1 MTEPLAHALARFAAH
16 LRDPDRHAPPQDINE
31 RRMQVYRELYF
42 NNIQS
47 LLAGNFPVI
56 RRTLGEDRWM
66 ALVRAFCRE
75 HCPQTPLFSEIAQ
88 EFIHF
93 LDTAPSEADAPW
105 LLELAHYEW
114 IELALQISDAPL
126 PAHDPDGDLLAGV
139 PVCSPWYRALAY
151 QWPVHRIGPGYQ
163 PVESPPQPTLL
174 LARRDGSSR
183 IVFSELSPLL
193 FLLLERLEA
202 EPTCSGREQL
212 LALAAGAL
220 LDADEGFMRDGA
232 AMLQQLRECGCLL
245 GTAVSHG

>member
-1 MTEPLAHALARFAAH
+1 MTEPLAHTQARFAAH
-16 LRDPDRHAPPQDINE
+16 LRDPELHAPPDGIDE

-56 RRTLGEDRWM
+56 RRTLGEDRWL
-66 ALVRAFCRE
+66 ALVRAFCRG
-75 HCPQTPLFSEIAQ
+75 HRAQTPLFSEIAQ
-88 EFIHF
+88 EFILF
-93 LDTAPSEADAPW
+93 LDTTPHQVDAPW

-126 PAHDPDGDLLAGV
+126 PAHDPHGDQLTGV

-163 PVESPPQPTLL
+163 PVAPPAQPTLL
-174 LARRDGSSR
+174 LARRDAGGG

-193 FLLLERLEA
+193 FRLLERLEA
-202 EPTCSGREQL
+202 APLLSGRAQL
-212 LALAAGAL
+212 LALATEAGL
-220 LDADEGFMRDGA
+220 GADEGFLRDGA
-232 AMLQQLRECGCLL
+232 AMLRQLRECGCLL
-245 GTAVSHG
+245 GTVVSRV